1 MWKRIPFFIYLH
13 ENVINMAYPSMQVNN
28 SRVLE
33 INAWPKELEEQ
44 LQDLGPDDVV
54 KVRINPSKIATVFQ
68 QIMEDNKVKSSGNVK
83 RVGEHGIVS
92 PWTIRYGQSP
102 LQIGLLNGYD
112 AQGNPMFAHPVCNSN
127 GEIIFKGSQDREKFL
142 ALQMHPQMRFDPFTK
157 KERAGW
163 KWEIVDEEKEGGNVT
178 ENFRRE
184 LDLSNKIANLSNWQ
198 LDVLMSHATYE
209 RNFYGQSTL
218 VGKPTGAQSYLIKR
232 VKAGALAEVAAKLAL
247 AQEVAD
253 INLIKDGIAT
263 GRLLT
268 TDTELLRMDGR
279 EVAKYSEP
287 INIQTNESKAIG
299 IYRYCSKLP
308 DFKELVMDFLTEEAQ
323 KLATTSK
330 KVK

>member
-1 MWKRIPFFIYLH
+1 MWQRIPFFIYLH
-13 ENVINMAYPSMQVNN
+13 ENVINMSYPVNN

-33 INAWPKELEEQ
+33 INAWPPELESQ
-44 LQDLGPDDVV
+44 LQELGPDDTI

-68 QIMEDNKVKSSGNVK
+68 QIMEDNKVKSSGNVQ

-92 PWTIRYGQSP
+92 PWTVRHGQSP

-112 AQGNPMFAHPVCNSN
+112 AQGNPMFAHPVCNQM
-127 GEIIFKGSQDREKFL
+127 GEIVFTGSRNGDREKFF

-157 KERAGW
+157 KERTGW

-178 ENFRRE
+178 ENFKKE
-184 LDLSNKIANLSNWQ
+184 LALSNKIADLSSWQ
-198 LDVLMSHATYE
+198 LDVLMSHNTYE
-209 RNFYGQSTL
+209 RNFYGQPTL
-218 VGKPTGAQSYLIKR
+218 VGKPTGAQSFLIKR

-253 INLIKDGIAT
+253 INLIKDGIST

-268 TDTELLRMDGR
+268 TDSELIRMDGL
-279 EVAKYSEP
+279 EVAKYAEQ
-287 INIQTNESKAIG
+287 INISNNEFKAIG

-308 DFKELVMDFLTEEAQ
+308 DFKEKVMDFLVEEAQ
-323 KLATTSK
+323 KAATTTK

>member
-1 MWKRIPFFIYLH
+1 M
-13 ENVINMAYPSMQVNN
+13 
-28 SRVLE
+28 
-33 INAWPKELEEQ
+33 
-44 LQDLGPDDVV
+44 
-54 KVRINPSKIATVFQ
+54 
-68 QIMEDNKVKSSGNVK
+68 
-83 RVGEHGIVS
+83 
-92 PWTIRYGQSP
+92 
-102 LQIGLLNGYD
+102 
-112 AQGNPMFAHPVCNSN
+112 
-127 GEIIFKGSQDREKFL
+127 
-142 ALQMHPQMRFDPFTK
+142 
-157 KERAGW
+157 
-163 KWEIVDEEKEGGNVT
+163 
-178 ENFRRE
+178 
-184 LDLSNKIANLSNWQ
+184 
-198 LDVLMSHATYE
+198 
-209 RNFYGQSTL
+209 
-218 VGKPTGAQSYLIKR
+218 IKR